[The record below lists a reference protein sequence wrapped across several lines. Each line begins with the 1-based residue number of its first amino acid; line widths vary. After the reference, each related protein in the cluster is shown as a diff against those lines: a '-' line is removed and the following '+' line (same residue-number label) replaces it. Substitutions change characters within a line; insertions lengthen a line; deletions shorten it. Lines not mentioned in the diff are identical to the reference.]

1 MAKTKTQRRLRKPKN
16 RTHRK
21 KINRTYRKR
30 INTNKK
36 VKGGWL
42 TSDILNSFNKTRL
55 SESGGWPSSNND
67 E

>member
-1 MAKTKTQRRLRKPKN
+1 MAKTKTQKRLRKPKN

-30 INTNKK
+30 INRNKK
-36 VKGGWL
+36 VKGGWP
-42 TSDILNSFNKTRL
+42 TSDFLNSFNNKPM
-55 SESGGWPSSNND
+55 SESGGWPDD